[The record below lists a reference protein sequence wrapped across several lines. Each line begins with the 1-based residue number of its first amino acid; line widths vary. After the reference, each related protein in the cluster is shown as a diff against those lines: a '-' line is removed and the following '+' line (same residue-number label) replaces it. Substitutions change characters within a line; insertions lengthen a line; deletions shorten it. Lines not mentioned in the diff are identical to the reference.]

1 MKEARWWLKHR
12 DYAVGV
18 PNLRGYICN
27 MTLYLRFREITGGR
41 EEGWKEAEALDA
53 F

>member
-1 MKEARWWLKHR
+1 MWLKHR

-18 PNLRGYICN
+18 PNLRGYICI
-27 MTLYLRFREITGGR
+27 TLYLRFREITGGR
-41 EEGWKEAEALDA
+41 EERREEAEALDA